1 MKQKHDEMIF
11 TKIGYGE
18 GVDSKSQNI
27 FTYYCSLEE
36 ATSLDWSW
44 VTKLLVRPLGSEL
57 ERIGINKDGCYT
69 NASRTHVLLV
79 GAMEDQIENSLTLC
93 GSALRVLDIESVK
106 LSELHLN
113 SVRNLRS
120 LLLSECSHLTALPG
134 LGLLTQLTTLELQ
147 GCSSITSL
155 PGIEHLTQLETLELQ
170 DCNSITSLSGME
182 NLTQLSTLI
191 LTGCQNITELQ
202 GIEYLMKL
210 SSLELSSC
218 SGITALPESIRLL
231 SSLRR
236 LGLNNLHLW
245 NLPDWLPEIAE
256 KFSRDMD
263 FEHGKNKAIIYL
275 KNTTVEDIP
284 DMAIFDQPF
293 LVIEEF
299 FRQRSQS
306 QTQMLNEIKVIFLGD
321 GGAGKSHTIAR
332 LMNDGGDPVDYTDQT
347 APGIVIKH
355 KDYTVDGRTFR
366 VNYWDFGGQ
375 EIIHSMHRIFLT
387 GRTMYVILLNAR
399 DDTQSDR
406 AKYWLHNIKSFAPNA
421 PVLLVLN
428 KIDQNERASID
439 ERGLRS
445 RFSMLT
451 QVVKLSAKDFSQ
463 EEFNNR
469 FTRVLLEEIQN
480 TGFLD
485 TQLPASWIKI
495 KSRLEN
501 MASHYIFGDDYKKIC
516 EECGVH
522 DNQKDLLHWFND
534 LGVSFCYGGDE
545 IDYALEDY
553 VILRPDWITNALYI
567 ILFNSLE
574 EARNGLIPHKSIY
587 NLLRNTHNNPA
598 ISCTLPQARYN
609 TSDIQ
614 YILGIMR
621 KFNLSFTDGQDNE
634 FIPMLCQQ
642 NSMVDLQYYQKDTDI
657 LEFNMEFDYLPNNL
671 LHRLMVE
678 RYSELDMNTV
688 WRTGARFAIPELGYS
703 AVVVIDSN
711 TLCFFVRQTDSMHR
725 ADTYLSMLK
734 ANVDRIVQ
742 KMGLSEPDGIIIYK
756 LDGNR
761 DSFQYEMLTAM
772 VEAGQSAVYSRVF
785 RRMIPIA
792 DILGEDNASTQDD
805 EKTLLSSVAKSC
817 LAMQGEPHYRTAP
830 EDMKSRRIRD
840 DLEFRGYV
848 VRDQS
853 QWGSSRMGMRMGE
866 IDLIICKE
874 NKQPWAAFNML
885 SVRGKEDLHKWND
898 HLAKTLTSHH
908 SRELP
913 MQFLISFVECDQS
926 DYHRLWAIFNKHM
939 RKYEPRNGKRMGEY
953 QHVLP
958 LPELSEYLRV
968 ARMDYDIGG
977 TAVTVYHYFVCMGE
991 PSLQD
996 LSLPDVQQKRL
1007 ESAIAEI
1014 VALKQHLEQEQ
1025 KQREMA
1031 EAAVQDAQNELE
1043 IATARR
1049 KEQVAELQ
1057 DTLSRMQE
1065 ESNSTQLRLA
1075 ELEEMDAKAEMFAAE
1090 IDVLR
1095 SKYSQLS
1102 FEHSQLQEDARH
1114 NQMLLKE
1121 ANASAQKALAERD
1134 DLASRYKKQEKE
1146 ITKLQSEI
1154 GILLREHRTDAES
1167 DRKAA
1172 EIEKLLAQLTEKQ
1185 QALKDTE
1192 AAAMEAVEKHK
1203 RLDFLVTELK
1213 QREIELQAARAN
1225 AKDAVNSQR
1234 ELELLYADSKR
1245 RQIEAQEAV
1254 LQAQK
1259 ENGLLAE
1266 QAVESTKQI
1275 QELEKQLRTM
1285 TAQNP
1290 APEEEE
1296 LDETSEEDTVQA
1308 KKEYRVIILG
1318 DSEAGKSQILYR
1330 LRHPNRKPERFSG
1343 DVTPGIDIASRCY
1356 DIGDDTVRVN
1366 FWDFGGQEILHSL
1379 HRLFLAKNTMYV
1391 IVLNTRNDNQD
1402 EQAKFWLHYVE
1413 LYATGAPVIL
1423 VLNKIDQNPTAS
1435 LNMPVLE
1442 RLFQDTAVIMDV
1454 LSLSARN
1461 WSSERFNQ
1469 EFVDKLK
1476 MHIAT
1481 VMDDTN
1487 AFTDE
1492 ELSIRDQIRTQ
1503 GKDLQIVEMSTFKR
1517 ICTKGNLPK
1526 GTDIN
1531 KLAERFHKAGML
1543 VYFGTRTNMIM
1554 NPDWITDAIYKILE
1568 RGSALAVNGIIDYET
1583 IEDILYDDEVE
1594 QYQKSQI
1601 DFIMKI
1607 MRKYGLSF
1615 QYQAPTN
1622 DLPEQEFIPVL
1633 CRREEPTSVQ
1643 YFISKL
1649 DVIQMQVIFRYLP
1662 AGVLYQL
1669 MVDLKAEMC
1678 KDNVWLSGATF
1689 ENSSGCS
1696 AVVTR
1701 EKDRMIIYV
1710 QGENRVLALRYM
1722 ESIRERV
1729 AGIAKGDMYN
1739 ADVQETL
1746 LGYYIA
1752 DRGEVEFF
1760 DYDRLSL
1767 SKELNLSY
1775 AMSKRKP
1782 GTLSVRDILDQRDG
1796 AYIQERDQ
1804 LLQLV
1809 LRGCIA
1815 IQKDKIFRDV
1825 DENSRN
1831 RELARMIQAALTPKD
1846 QTEGGDSGTGKG
1858 LGELD
1863 IEILNEHRTPIAILE
1878 ALNTESINTANWREH
1893 LNKLVDNY
1901 NTSGL
1906 RYLILTSYVQC
1917 PKEKFKTKFGE
1928 TAEHW
1933 KNAKPKGYEK
1943 YLDGVDTYVMDE
1955 CPELIRITRA
1965 DYVRNDF
1972 KVSLYHFLVHIV
1984 GNEDDTSSQSAT

>member
-1 MKQKHDEMIF
+1 MNQKHDKIISVEEGFNKASYPNHSTDF
-11 TKIGYGE
+11 TR
-18 GVDSKSQNI
+18 
-27 FTYYCSLEE
+27 YCSLDEL
-36 ATSLDWSW
+36 TRLDWSR
-44 VTKLLVRPLGSEL
+44 VTQLRIRPLSIRALGTQSE
-57 ERIGINKDGCYT
+57 GIEVQEDGCYVDAT
-69 NASRTHVLLV
+69 KTHVLLV
-79 GAMEDQIENSLTLC
+79 GATEKYIRDSIALC
-93 GSALRVLDIESVK
+93 GAELRTLDIVGAA
-106 LSELHLN
+106 LSELHL
-113 SVRNLRS
+113 SHATDLRVLHLRNCRRLTS
-120 LLLSECSHLTALPG
+120 LQGIAH
-134 LGLLTQLTTLELQ
+134 LTQLTYLDLS
-147 GCSSITSL
+147 GCSSFHEL
-155 PGIEHLTQLETLELQ
+155 PEDIRKLRALQRLELN
-170 DCNSITSLSGME
+170 DLH
-182 NLTQLSTLI
+182 LRD
-191 LTGCQNITELQ
+191 
-202 GIEYLMKL
+202 
-210 SSLELSSC
+210 
-218 SGITALPESIRLL
+218 LPE
-231 SSLRR
+231 
-236 LGLNNLHLW
+236 
-245 NLPDWLPEIAE
+245 WLPEIAE
-256 KFSRDMD
+256 SFTTSWSVSNGH
-263 FEHGKNKAIIYL
+263 EKAVVSL
-275 KNTTVEDIP
+275 RGTSVECIP
-284 DMAIFDQPF
+284 DMSVFDHPYEMVVKF
-293 LVIEEF
+293 FEE
-299 FRQRSQS
+299 RKLGKTRL
-306 QTQMLNEIKVIFLGD
+306 LNEIKVVFLGD
-321 GGAGKSHTIAR
+321 GDSGKSHTIAR
-332 LMNDGGDPVDYTDQT
+332 LMNDGGDPNFARFDDR
-347 APGIVIKH
+347 ASPGISIRTKQ
-355 KDYTVDGRTFR
+355 YILGGRTIQ
-366 VNYWDFGGQ
+366 VHYWDFGGQ
-375 EIIHSMHRIFLT
+375 EIMHSMHRIFLT
-387 GRTMYVILLNAR
+387 GRTMYVVLLNAR

-463 EEFNNR
+463 EEFNAR
-469 FTRVLLEEIQN
+469 FTRVLLQEIDK
-480 TGFLD
+480 TGYLD
-485 TQLPASWIKI
+485 AQLPASWIQVKNT
-495 KSRLEN
+495 LEN
-501 MASHYIFGDDYKKIC
+501 MPTHYIMSDAYQQIC
-516 EECGVH
+516 DECGVH
-522 DNQKDLLHWFND
+522 SNKKELLHWFND

-553 VILRPDWITNALYI
+553 VILRPGWITNALYI
-567 ILFNSLE
+567 ILFNPLE
-574 EARNGLIPHKSIY
+574 GACNGLIPHRSIFEI
-587 NLLRNTHNNPA
+587 LRTAHKNP
-598 ISCTLPQARYN
+598 IIRCTLPTARY
-609 TSDIQ
+609 SSGDIQ
-614 YILGIMR
+614 YVLNIMR
-621 KFNLSFTDGQDNE
+621 KFSLSFPHGKDHE
-634 FIPMLCQQ
+634 FIPMLCQRE
-642 NSMVDLQYYQKDTDI
+642 SMVDIQYYQTDTEI

-671 LHRLMVE
+671 LHQLMVE
-678 RYSELDMNTV
+678 RSTELDIDTV
-688 WRTGARFAIPELGYS
+688 WRTGARFAVPELGYS
-703 AVVVIDSN
+703 AVVVIDGN
-711 TLCFFVRQTDSMHR
+711 ILCFFIRQTDSLHR

-742 KMGLSEPDGIIIYK
+742 KMGLTVSDGIVIYK

-772 VEAGQSAVYSRVF
+772 VEAGQSAVYSKVF

-792 DILGEDNASTQDD
+792 DILGKDGASTQDD
-805 EKTLLSSVAKSC
+805 EKKLLSSVAKSC
-817 LAMQGEPHYRTAP
+817 LAIQGKPHYWTSP

-840 DLEFRGYV
+840 DLEFMGYV

-853 QWGSSRMGMRMGE
+853 LWGSSRKGMRTGE

-874 NKQPWAAFNML
+874 NTQPWAAFNML
-885 SVRGKEDLHKWND
+885 SVRGKEDLRRWNE
-898 HLAKTLTSHH
+898 HLAKTLTSHY

-913 MQFLISFVECDQS
+913 VQFLISFVECDQS
-926 DYHRLWAIFNKHM
+926 DYYRLWAVFNNHM
-939 RKYEPRNGKRMGEY
+939 RKYEPRNGKHMGEY

-958 LPELSEYLRV
+958 LPELPEYLRV

-977 TAVTVYHYFVCMGE
+977 TAVTVYHYFVYMGE
-991 PSLQD
+991 TGVQD
-996 LSLPDVQQKRL
+996 LSPSDAQQKKL
-1007 ESAIAEI
+1007 ESAISEI
-1014 VALKQHLEQEQ
+1014 EALKQHLEHEHQ
-1025 KQREMA
+1025 KREMA
-1031 EAAVQDAQNELE
+1031 EAAAQGARNELE

-1049 KEQVAELQ
+1049 EEQIAELL
-1057 DTLSRMQE
+1057 DRLDRMQE
-1065 ESNSTQLRLA
+1065 EADSTQLRIA
-1075 ELEEMDAKAEMFAAE
+1075 ELEELDAKAEMFAAE
-1090 IDVLR
+1090 INVLQ

-1114 NQMLLKE
+1114 NQMLLNK
-1121 ANASAQKALAERD
+1121 ANASAQSALAERD
-1134 DLASRYKKQEKE
+1134 DLASRNKKQETE
-1146 ITKLQSEI
+1146 ISQLQSEI
-1154 GILLREHRTDAES
+1154 GILLREHRTDAEN

-1172 EIEKLLAQLTEKQ
+1172 EIKKLLAQLTEKQ
-1185 QALKDTE
+1185 QTVKKTE
-1192 AAAMEAVEKHK
+1192 AAAMEAIEKHK
-1203 RLDFLVTELK
+1203 RLDFLVATLE
-1213 QREIELQAARAN
+1213 QRENELQAARAN
-1225 AKDAVNSQR
+1225 VKDAINSQR
-1234 ELELLYADSKR
+1234 ELEVLYANSKR

-1259 ENGLLAE
+1259 ENALLAE
-1266 QAVESTKQI
+1266 QAVESRKQI
-1275 QELEKQLRTM
+1275 QELKEQLRTV

-1290 APEEEE
+1290 ALEADDF
-1296 LDETSEEDTVQA
+1296 DEVPKEDTVLA

-1356 DIGDDTVRVN
+1356 NIGGDTVRVN

-1461 WSSERFNQ
+1461 WGSERFNQ

-1487 AFTDE
+1487 AFTDA
-1492 ELSIRDQIRTQ
+1492 ELSVRDQIRTQ
-1503 GKDLQIVEMSTFKR
+1503 GNDLQIVEMSTFKR

-1554 NPDWITDAIYKILE
+1554 NPEWITDAIYKILE
-1568 RGSALAVNGIIDYET
+1568 HGAAHAVNGIIDYET
-1583 IEDILYDDEVE
+1583 IENILYDAE

-1601 DFIMKI
+1601 DFVMKI

-1615 QYQAPTN
+1615 QYQAQSN
-1622 DLPEQEFIPVL
+1622 DLTEQEFIPVL
-1633 CRREEPTSVQ
+1633 CKREEPTSVQ
-1643 YFISKL
+1643 HFISKL
-1649 DVIQMQVIFRYLP
+1649 DVIQMQMIFRYLP

-1689 ENSSGCS
+1689 KNDNGCT

-1701 EKDRMIIYV
+1701 ENDRMIIYV

-1722 ESIRERV
+1722 EIIRDRV
-1729 AGIAKGDMYN
+1729 VGIAKGDMYN

-1767 SKELNLSY
+1767 SKELNLNY

-1782 GTLSVRDILDQRDG
+1782 GALIVRDILDQRDG
-1796 AYIQERDQ
+1796 AYIQERDL

-1815 IQKDKIFRDV
+1815 IQKDKVFRDV
-1825 DENSRN
+1825 DENTRN

-1846 QTEGGDSGTGKG
+1846 QTEGGDSSTGKG

-1893 LNKLVDNY
+1893 LNKLMDNY

-1917 PKEKFKTKFGE
+1917 PKDKFKTKFGE

-1933 KNAKPKGYEK
+1933 KNTKPKGYEK
-1943 YLDGVDTYVMDE
+1943 CLDGVDTFFMEE